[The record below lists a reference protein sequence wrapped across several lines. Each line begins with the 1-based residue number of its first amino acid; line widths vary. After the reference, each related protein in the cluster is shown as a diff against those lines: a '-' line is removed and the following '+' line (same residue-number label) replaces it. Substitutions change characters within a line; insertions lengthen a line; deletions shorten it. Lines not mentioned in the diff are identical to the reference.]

1 MMGGGDPADMQ
12 TDTIDLF
19 HTLEDQ
25 MQAFDPKRHLDMES
39 AKAAAAKASKNPT
52 LSDLEQMKRSING
65 VVDELKLSD
74 DRKKDRLAEK
84 CRTKVLWVEWRYN
97 EIIGKVR
104 LNQWKDMVKA
114 ALTGEHGGVIT
125 SHAAIQPGRWQI
137 IDSQIRDGFQSATEP
152 IPKNVDETGVQDDSL
167 KKLGDRMVGSH
178 TLQLAIQ
185 IIDEDKLQQM
195 WHDAVMALSLQD
207 FYVDPALRKI
217 ADAEDLRQML
227 ADESVIGDYTFEQNA
242 RSAWGVRL
250 EDADPDDVQA
260 LIDKVEEK
268 LSDWSY
274 ALAADECQQPMD
286 EYAVLLDVYDHSGRS
301 YSQSGGGVQCRWD
314 TSRGE
319 ALWIADKYAK
329 EEIDRQA
336 KVYAF
341 GKIQQFKSDKYYPS
355 LDGAPICAEGTTV
368 SYPGFEHWHEAF
380 EWLKQRV
387 ANLGE
392 PTDDQLLSG
401 HNRALYEIASECVKT
416 YNSWQCGDCY
426 GVICV
431 DYDAEG
437 KQVGEADACWG
448 YTGIDW
454 ARQERDSFV
463 KGMNRV

>member
-1 MMGGGDPADMQ
+1 MKFRTETHHYFELPNGAEVELPCEPEDWLQDELVTVERPDGGYRVAYLTHDEYCSNPLEDCDGMGAIWHHPRSHYGKSDGYYESCGLDSYGDP
-12 TDTIDLF
+12 
-19 HTLEDQ
+19 
-25 MQAFDPKRHLDMES
+25 
-39 AKAAAAKASKNPT
+39 
-52 LSDLEQMKRSING
+52 
-65 VVDELKLSD
+65 
-74 DRKKDRLAEK
+74 
-84 CRTKVLWVEWRYN
+84 
-97 EIIGKVR
+97 
-104 LNQWKDMVKA
+104 
-114 ALTGEHGGVIT
+114 
-125 SHAAIQPGRWQI
+125 
-137 IDSQIRDGFQSATEP
+137 
-152 IPKNVDETGVQDDSL
+152 
-167 KKLGDRMVGSH
+167 
-178 TLQLAIQ
+178 

-301 YSQSGGGVQCRWD
+301 YSLSGGGVQCRWD

>member
-178 TLQLAIQ
+178 TLQLAIR
-185 IIDEDKLQQM
+185 IIDLGNGKDVVYKGDGSGQPDTQANVNVTLQQPSM
-195 WHDAVMALSLQD
+195 PAVEDPRIAAMQKQIEQMASL
-207 FYVDPALRKI
+207 LEKI
-217 ADAEDLRQML
+217 
-227 ADESVIGDYTFEQNA
+227 
-242 RSAWGVRL
+242 
-250 EDADPDDVQA
+250 
-260 LIDKVEEK
+260 
-268 LSDWSY
+268 
-274 ALAADECQQPMD
+274 
-286 EYAVLLDVYDHSGRS
+286 
-301 YSQSGGGVQCRWD
+301 GGV
-314 TSRGE
+314 TPPS
-319 ALWIADKYAK
+319 K
-329 EEIDRQA
+329 
-336 KVYAF
+336 
-341 GKIQQFKSDKYYPS
+341 KS
-355 LDGAPICAEGTTV
+355 
-368 SYPGFEHWHEAF
+368 
-380 EWLKQRV
+380 
-387 ANLGE
+387 
-392 PTDDQLLSG
+392 
-401 HNRALYEIASECVKT
+401 
-416 YNSWQCGDCY
+416 
-426 GVICV
+426 
-431 DYDAEG
+431 
-437 KQVGEADACWG
+437 
-448 YTGIDW
+448 
-454 ARQERDSFV
+454 
-463 KGMNRV
+463 